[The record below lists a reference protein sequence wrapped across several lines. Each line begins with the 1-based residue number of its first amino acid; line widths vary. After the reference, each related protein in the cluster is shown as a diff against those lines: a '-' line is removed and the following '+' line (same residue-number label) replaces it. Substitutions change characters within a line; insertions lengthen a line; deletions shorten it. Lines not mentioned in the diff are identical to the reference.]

1 MIVTIVSVRV
11 KPGMEEAFIRETVRN
26 HEASVKEPGNLR
38 FDVLQDDE
46 DPDAFVLYEAYAS
59 KEAASAHKGTAH
71 YLAWKDA
78 VAGMMAESRKGRPYS
93 AIRPA

>member
-11 KPGMEEAFIRETVRN
+11 KTGMEKAFILETVKN

-38 FDVLQDDE
+38 FDVLQDDA
-46 DPDAFVLYEAYAS
+46 DPEAFVLYEAYAS
-59 KEAASAHKGTAH
+59 KEAASAHKETAH

-78 VAGMMAESRKGRPYS
+78 VDGMMAEPRKRKPFS